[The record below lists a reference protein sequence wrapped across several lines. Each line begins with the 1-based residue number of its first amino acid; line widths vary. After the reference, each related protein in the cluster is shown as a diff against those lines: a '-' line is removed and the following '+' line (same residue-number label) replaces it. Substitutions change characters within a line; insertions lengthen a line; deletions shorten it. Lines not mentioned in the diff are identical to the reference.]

1 VRLALA
7 AVIVAASTA
16 VASAAAAT
24 THLRIVDRS
33 PLTLRGLAFV
43 AGERVAVKVR
53 LGDRTTGRVA
63 RANAAGGFLVRFPGL
78 VYDRCHGTLTVAATG
93 SRGTRAGFTLQPLD
107 CPN

>member
-7 AVIVAASTA
+7 LVVAAALTA
-16 VASAAAAT
+16 LAPAAAAT
-24 THLRIVDRS
+24 VHLRIVDRA

-43 AGERVAVKVR
+43 AGERVVVKVE
-53 LGDRTTGRVA
+53 LGDRTAGRLV
-63 RANAAGGFLVRFPGL
+63 RADASGRFLVRFPGV
-78 VYDRCHGTLTVAATG
+78 VYDRCHGALTVEATG